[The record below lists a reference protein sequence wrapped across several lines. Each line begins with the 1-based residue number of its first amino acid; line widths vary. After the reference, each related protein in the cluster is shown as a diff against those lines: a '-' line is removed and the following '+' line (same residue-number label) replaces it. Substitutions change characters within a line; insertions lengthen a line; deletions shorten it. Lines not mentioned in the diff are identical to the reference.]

1 MAVLQAQRVG
11 SSQTVTRTAAGGCAT
26 TMTDSDARDAAFEAQ
41 LDALRKHFLA
51 GMPARRAALAAAW
64 RDCTD
69 GGDDAPWQ
77 RLREVAHKLAGSAP
91 CYGLDTVGDVAREL
105 DRQLSGRQPCRERAR
120 VEAPVGR
127 LLALMDAAIS
137 PA

>member
-1 MAVLQAQRVG
+1 MAMLLASTIG
-11 SSQTVTRTAAGGCAT
+11 SGQTVFRTTAGWRAMA
-26 TMTDSDARDAAFEAQ
+26 MTDSDSRDAAFEAQ
-41 LDALRKHFLA
+41 LDALREHFLT
-51 GMPARRAALAAAW
+51 GLPARRTALVAAW

-91 CYGLDTVGDVAREL
+91 CYGLEAVGDVAREL

-137 PA
+137 SA